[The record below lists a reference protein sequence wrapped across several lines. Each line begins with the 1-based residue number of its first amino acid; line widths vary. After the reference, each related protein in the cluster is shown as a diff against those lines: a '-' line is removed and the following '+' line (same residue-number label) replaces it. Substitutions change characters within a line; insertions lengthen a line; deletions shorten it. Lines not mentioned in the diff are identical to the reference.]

1 MNPASKSRSG
11 GRDAPS
17 GANEVDT
24 KNKKT
29 PNTDMQPDDAGTSD
43 SGNEARGTA
52 AQKPMKQTSQT
63 EADAGERKR

>member
-11 GRDAPS
+11 GRDAPP
-17 GANEVDT
+17 GVKEADT

-43 SGNEARGTA
+43 SGNEPRGTA

-63 EADAGERKR
+63 EAETGERKR